1 MQLKI
6 KTYIYGEH
14 VPTSLLKVKI
24 MQKRVEKATGL
35 FRQTFNCSQSIFT
48 AFRDEAKIDEK
59 TALKLSTVFGAGV
72 ACTGK
77 SLCGAASDALM
88 AISMKYGRDDVKD
101 TEAKQQTYE
110 IGAKFL
116 DTFKKKIGACVC
128 EELLGVN
135 IGTREG
141 MAKFKQE
148 KMINTKCAN
157 IVKSTAEMLEGL
169 L

>member
-1 MQLKI
+1 MQN
-6 KTYIYGEH
+6 
-14 VPTSLLKVKI
+14 
-24 MQKRVEKATGL
+24 RVEKATGL
-35 FRQTFNCSQSIFT
+35 FKQTFNCSQSIFT
-48 AFRDEAKIDEK
+48 AFRDEANVDEK

-77 SLCGAASDALM
+77 SLCGAASGALM

-101 TEAKQQTYE
+101 TEARQKTYE
-110 IGAKFL
+110 LGAKFL
-116 DTFKKKIGACVC
+116 DDFKKKNGSYICK
-128 EELLGVN
+128 ELLGVD

-148 KMINTKCAN
+148 KMVETKCAN
-157 IVKSTAEMLEGL
+157 IVKSTAEKLEEL